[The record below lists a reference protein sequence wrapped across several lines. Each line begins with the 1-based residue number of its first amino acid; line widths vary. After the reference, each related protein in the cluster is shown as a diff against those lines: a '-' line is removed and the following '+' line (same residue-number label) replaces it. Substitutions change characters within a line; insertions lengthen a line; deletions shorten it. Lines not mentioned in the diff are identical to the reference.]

1 MNRYSQKVA
10 QYGKGLEKI
19 NELVLR
25 TLFFKEPETM
35 IYNPDV
41 DGPIKEGQYPQ
52 LDPNDPI
59 SYMNYAQFPQPLP
72 LDKLIILNEIQT
84 KLGMG
89 LESKE
94 GALRTLGE
102 EFPEEKL
109 DEIRQELIADAQAD
123 GALQLVKIQVQKAIM
138 DMTGMMPGPDGNSA
152 IPMQPQAMGD
162 GDVLG
167 DGMTGPENPENANSP
182 ENQQEL
188 GTEKMAEA
196 EIRNKLV
203 TDAYGTKIPQRRTVD
218 KE

>member
-1 MNRYSQKVA
+1 
-10 QYGKGLEKI
+10 
-19 NELVLR
+19 
-25 TLFFKEPETM
+25 
-35 IYNPDV
+35 
-41 DGPIKEGQYPQ
+41 
-52 LDPNDPI
+52 
-59 SYMNYAQFPQPLP
+59 
-72 LDKLIILNEIQT
+72 LIALNEIQT

-109 DEIRQELIADAQAD
+109 LEIRQELISDAEAD
-123 GALQLVKIQVQKAIM
+123 GALQLVKIQIQKQIM

-152 IPMQPQAMGD
+152 IPMQPQQLGDGDIMGD
-162 GDVLG
+162 G
-167 DGMTGPENPENANSP
+167 MMGPQDPANPENAAS
-182 ENQQEL
+182 QETK
-188 GTEKMAEA
+188 GIEVQAEA